1 MDEKDILLKTIEGLK
16 RYFHL
21 DSCVWICM
29 RVKRLQRKSLIKK
42 KEGVP
47 SPKPHFRDRAG
58 IRTQDPQLR
67 RLLLYPAELPDHPLF
82 GGAKV
87 GIFP

>member
-42 KEGVP
+42 KKG
-47 SPKPHFRDRAG
+47 FRRRNPISVIGLAFEPYS
-58 IRTQDPQLR
+58 IYLSVNQLHVR
-67 RLLLYPAELPDHPLF
+67 SSLMVSLWYQNVRKL
-82 GGAKV
+82 
-87 GIFP
+87 

>member
-42 KEGVP
+42 KKGFRRRNPISVIGLGFEPRTHSLEGCC
-47 SPKPHFRDRAG
+47 S
-58 IRTQDPQLR
+58 IQLSYLTILCLVSQR
-67 RLLLYPAELPDHPLF
+67 
-82 GGAKV
+82 
-87 GIFP
+87 

>member
-29 RVKRLQRKSLIKK
+29 KVKRLQCKSLIKK
-42 KEGVP
+42 
-47 SPKPHFRDRAG
+47 
-58 IRTQDPQLR
+58 R
-67 RLLLYPAELPDHPLF
+67 RGSVAETP
-82 GGAKV
+82 
-87 GIFP
+87 FP

>member
-29 RVKRLQRKSLIKK
+29 RVKRLQCKSLIKK
-42 KEGVP
+42 RRGSV
-47 SPKPHFRDRAG
+47 AG
-58 IRTQDPQLR
+58 TP
-67 RLLLYPAELPDHPLF
+67 
-82 GGAKV
+82 
-87 GIFP
+87 FP